1 MLFTDEMIL
10 HIAHQTN
17 LYAAHEL
24 GDPIK
29 TNPCEIEH
37 FLAMLLF
44 MGVFN
49 FPAMEDY
56 WHPASRFN
64 LIEDEELMKRGCG
77 ALHYKS
83 TEGVLAVKWYDN
95 KCVTLLSN
103 ASGIKPLTSV
113 QQWSK
118 DAKANIA
125 VQCPSLIAA
134 YNQHMGG
141 IDLSDMLVHLYKTP
155 AKSRRWYFLLFGY
168 ALDLCISNSWLIYK
182 RDCDLLKEKPM
193 PLKRFRLAVA
203 HSLKQANKP
212 APRVGQPSSASSPQ
226 MSCEK
231 KRLPPRPPDHN
242 QACASTTMDIGHFTL
257 TTWDGAASAQRVC
270 PVLDR
275 REGMLCSVSS
285 KIMCRG
291 LPMVT
296 ITLRDLYS
304 F

>member
-1 MLFTDEMIL
+1 MEELDE
-10 HIAHQTN
+10 A
-17 LYAAHEL
+17 
-24 GDPIK
+24 PVSP
-29 TNPCEIEH
+29 PCTKKKKMAEKEEKESRRIWEH
-37 FLAMLLF
+37 VNIDEFQ
-44 MGVFN
+44 V
-49 FPAMEDY
+49 PDSDY

-155 AKSRRWYFLLFGY
+155 AKSRRWYFPLFG
-168 ALDLCISNSWLIYK
+168 S
-182 RDCDLLKEKPM
+182 
-193 PLKRFRLAVA
+193 PLT
-203 HSLKQANKP
+203 
-212 APRVGQPSSASSPQ
+212 
-226 MSCEK
+226 
-231 KRLPPRPPDHN
+231 
-242 QACASTTMDIGHFTL
+242 CAFPILGLST
-257 TTWDGAASAQRVC
+257 
-270 PVLDR
+270 
-275 REGMLCSVSS
+275 RET
-285 KIMCRG
+285 
-291 LPMVT
+291 VT
-296 ITLRDLYS
+296 Y
-304 F
+304 